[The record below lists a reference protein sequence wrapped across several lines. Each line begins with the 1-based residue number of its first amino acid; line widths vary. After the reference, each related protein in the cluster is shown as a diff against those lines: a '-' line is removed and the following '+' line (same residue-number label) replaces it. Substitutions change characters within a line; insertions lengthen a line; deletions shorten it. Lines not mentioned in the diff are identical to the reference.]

1 MKVLGLPSNLVHQKR
16 TLVMGV
22 INVTSDSFS
31 DGGDNLDIEVA
42 IASGLRMIQDGADI
56 IDIGGESTRPGAERT
71 SHEEETARVLPVI
84 RALSHSAA
92 IISVDTMRARVAAE
106 AVEAGAHIVND
117 VSGGLAD
124 PAMAEFIAAARIPY
138 VVMHWRGHSDEMSQ
152 HATYKKVT
160 KEVRKELSQRIEDL
174 VRRGVDF
181 EQIIVD
187 PGLGFAKEPEHNW
200 TLLHEIEEL
209 EKLERPLLVGHSRK
223 RFLGELLNDRPA
235 KAREYATVAV
245 TSLLA
250 ERKIWG
256 VRQQL
261 LSKQIGFVTHSFH
274 AGQPILRF
282 AIVNPRTDESDFAAI
297 LSQL

>member
-181 EQIIVD
+181 EQIILD

-256 VRQQL
+256 VRVHDVR
-261 LSKQIGFVTHSFH
+261 SN
-274 AGQPILRF
+274 RD
-282 AIVNPRTDESDFAAI
+282 AIETVSRWR
-297 LSQL
+297 QG

>member
-1 MKVLGLPSNLVHQKR
+1 MKVLGLPANLVHQKR

-42 IASGLRMIQDGADI
+42 IAAGLRMIQDGADI

-71 SHEEETARVLPVI
+71 NHEEEAARVLPVI

-174 VRRGVDF
+174 VHRGVDF
-181 EQIIVD
+181 EQIILD

-256 VRQQL
+256 VRVHDVR
-261 LSKQIGFVTHSFH
+261 SN
-274 AGQPILRF
+274 RD
-282 AIVNPRTDESDFAAI
+282 AIETVSRWR
-297 LSQL
+297 QG

>member
-71 SHEEETARVLPVI
+71 SYEEETARVLPVI
-84 RALSHSAA
+84 RALSDSAA

-124 PAMAEFIAAARIPY
+124 PAMAEFISAARIPY

-181 EQIIVD
+181 EQIILD

-256 VRQQL
+256 VRVHDVR
-261 LSKQIGFVTHSFH
+261 SN
-274 AGQPILRF
+274 RD
-282 AIVNPRTDESDFAAI
+282 AIETVSRWR
-297 LSQL
+297 QG

>member
-124 PAMAEFIAAARIPY
+124 PAMAEFIAEARIPY

-181 EQIIVD
+181 EQIILD

-256 VRQQL
+256 VRVHDVR
-261 LSKQIGFVTHSFH
+261 SN
-274 AGQPILRF
+274 RD
-282 AIVNPRTDESDFAAI
+282 AIETVSRWR
-297 LSQL
+297 QG

>member
-160 KEVRKELSQRIEDL
+160 KEVRNELSQRIEDL

-181 EQIIVD
+181 EQIILD

-256 VRQQL
+256 VRVHDVR
-261 LSKQIGFVTHSFH
+261 SN
-274 AGQPILRF
+274 RD
-282 AIVNPRTDESDFAAI
+282 AIETVSRWR
-297 LSQL
+297 QG

>member
-71 SHEEETARVLPVI
+71 SYEEETARVLPVI

-181 EQIIVD
+181 EQIILD

-256 VRQQL
+256 VRVHDVR
-261 LSKQIGFVTHSFH
+261 SN
-274 AGQPILRF
+274 RD
-282 AIVNPRTDESDFAAI
+282 AIETVSRWR
-297 LSQL
+297 QG

>member
-84 RALSHSAA
+84 RALSHSPA

-124 PAMAEFIAAARIPY
+124 PAMAEFIAEARIPY

-181 EQIIVD
+181 EQIILD

-256 VRQQL
+256 VRVHDVR
-261 LSKQIGFVTHSFH
+261 SN
-274 AGQPILRF
+274 RD
-282 AIVNPRTDESDFAAI
+282 AIETVSRWR
-297 LSQL
+297 QG

>member
-124 PAMAEFIAAARIPY
+124 PGMAEFIAEARIPY

-174 VRRGVDF
+174 VHRGVDF
-181 EQIIVD
+181 EQIILD

-256 VRQQL
+256 VRVHDVR
-261 LSKQIGFVTHSFH
+261 SN
-274 AGQPILRF
+274 RD
-282 AIVNPRTDESDFAAI
+282 AIETVSRWR
-297 LSQL
+297 QG

>member
-71 SHEEETARVLPVI
+71 NHEEETARVLPVI
-84 RALSHSAA
+84 RALSHSPA

-124 PAMAEFIAAARIPY
+124 PAMAEFIAEARIPY

-181 EQIIVD
+181 EQIILD

-256 VRQQL
+256 VRVHDVR
-261 LSKQIGFVTHSFH
+261 SN
-274 AGQPILRF
+274 RD
-282 AIVNPRTDESDFAAI
+282 AIETVSRWR
-297 LSQL
+297 QG

>member
-71 SHEEETARVLPVI
+71 SYEEETARVLPVI
-84 RALSHSAA
+84 RALSDSAA

-174 VRRGVDF
+174 VHRGVDF
-181 EQIIVD
+181 EQIILD

-256 VRQQL
+256 VRVHDVR
-261 LSKQIGFVTHSFH
+261 SN
-274 AGQPILRF
+274 RD
-282 AIVNPRTDESDFAAI
+282 AIETVSRWR
-297 LSQL
+297 QG

>member
-71 SHEEETARVLPVI
+71 SYEEETARVLPVI
-84 RALSHSAA
+84 RALSDSAA

-181 EQIIVD
+181 EQIILD

-256 VRQQL
+256 VRVHDVR
-261 LSKQIGFVTHSFH
+261 SN
-274 AGQPILRF
+274 RD
-282 AIVNPRTDESDFAAI
+282 AIETVSRWR
-297 LSQL
+297 QG

>member
-1 MKVLGLPSNLVHQKR
+1 
-16 TLVMGV
+16 MGV

-124 PAMAEFIAAARIPY
+124 PSMAEFIAAARIPY

-181 EQIIVD
+181 EQIILD

-256 VRQQL
+256 VRVHDVR
-261 LSKQIGFVTHSFH
+261 SN
-274 AGQPILRF
+274 RD
-282 AIVNPRTDESDFAAI
+282 AIETVSRWR
-297 LSQL
+297 QG

>member
-71 SHEEETARVLPVI
+71 SHEEEAARVLPVI
-84 RALSHSAA
+84 RALSHSPA

-124 PAMAEFIAAARIPY
+124 PSMAEFIAAARIPY

-181 EQIIVD
+181 EQIILD

-256 VRQQL
+256 VRVHDVR
-261 LSKQIGFVTHSFH
+261 SN
-274 AGQPILRF
+274 RD
-282 AIVNPRTDESDFAAI
+282 AIETVSRWR
-297 LSQL
+297 QG